1 MEDQS
6 ATPPT
11 KSAVLNSYRRWWT
24 TARTSFFW
32 ILLIAFSVRV
42 ATILIS
48 HSYKFRTNDDNFS
61 FGWEMGRV
69 GRALAAGEGFSS
81 PFNQRTGPT
90 AWEPPL
96 YPFLIAGVFKLF
108 GIYTQASAL
117 VLLIINSI
125 FSTLTCIPVF
135 LIGRRIFG
143 ERVAV
148 WSVWTW
154 ALLPYVTYWCT
165 RWVWETSLS
174 TMLLTILVWLTLV
187 MEDRDGIKPWARYGM
202 LWGIAA
208 LTNTAV
214 LAFLPVSGLWIW
226 YHRWKKGRRSLGG
239 IVLASIIFFAL
250 ITPWLYRNYRTF
262 GQVIFLRS
270 NFGAELRLGNGP
282 GADGTWMEYLHPT
295 QNVYQMRR
303 YVQMGELAYVAS
315 RKEEAVEFIR
325 EDYTR
330 FLGLDVKRFIYY
342 WAGLPRLSQIPGL
355 AQVKNSL
362 FLTTSVL
369 CFWGMGRA
377 LRKRKPAAWL
387 LFLLLLFYPIVYYC
401 VFPHPRYRHPI
412 DPEIGMLGVFLISE
426 IENKKKAAEV
436 PPPNH

>member
-1 MEDQS
+1 
-6 ATPPT
+6 
-11 KSAVLNSYRRWWT
+11 
-24 TARTSFFW
+24 
-32 ILLIAFSVRV
+32 
-42 ATILIS
+42 
-48 HSYKFRTNDDNFS
+48 
-61 FGWEMGRV
+61 
-69 GRALAAGEGFSS
+69 
-81 PFNQRTGPT
+81 
-90 AWEPPL
+90 
-96 YPFLIAGVFKLF
+96 
-108 GIYTQASAL
+108 
-117 VLLIINSI
+117 
-125 FSTLTCIPVF
+125 
-135 LIGRRIFG
+135 
-143 ERVAV
+143 
-148 WSVWTW
+148 
-154 ALLPYVTYWCT
+154 
-165 RWVWETSLS
+165 
-174 TMLLTILVWLTLV
+174 
-187 MEDRDGIKPWARYGM
+187 
-202 LWGIAA
+202 
-208 LTNTAV
+208 
-214 LAFLPVSGLWIW
+214 
-226 YHRWKKGRRSLGG
+226 
-239 IVLASIIFFAL
+239 
-250 ITPWLYRNYRTF
+250 
-262 GQVIFLRS
+262 
-270 NFGAELRLGNGP
+270 
-282 GADGTWMEYLHPT
+282 MEYLHPT